1 MENRRQASVL
11 PMTVTLAALALV
23 LAFSTW
29 VQAAGEGWPRRFE
42 HPKGTV
48 LLYQP
53 QLETFQGDR
62 LTARAA
68 VSVQK
73 KEWKQPVF
81 GVVWITARA
90 LTDRDTR
97 QVTIDEAKI
106 TETKFPNATPEQ
118 IAKFQDFLNGAIE
131 GRSHTISL
139 DRLLAMLELVEKEK
153 AADAGLQTKPPKIIF
168 VTNPAVLVLLDGDP
182 KLLPL
187 PDSKLMRVA
196 NTPFLMVYDPAG
208 KTYYLKAGDTWLK
221 AVDVKGPWQDAKPL
235 PEGLKALEARLAQG
249 QQPAPQKVEAAG
261 GKLPQIIVSLEP
273 AELIATEGEPQ
284 YSPIAGTGLLYLSN
298 TESSVFLDTTSQFYY
313 ALLSGR
319 WFAAKSLPDG
329 PWTYVSPSKL
339 PADFARIPEGSTK
352 GFVLVNVAGTA
363 QAQEAVLDNSIPQ
376 TAAIDRKKATTQVS
390 YDGEA
395 KFQKIA
401 GTDLEYATNTGQ
413 AVFKEG
419 TKYYACDQGVWYEAD
434 SPNGPWRVSVQ
445 PPAQVEA
452 IPPSNPHYNVKYV
465 KVYETTDD
473 TAYVGYTPGYTGSYV
488 QDGTV
493 VYGTGY
499 DYPAYATD
507 TEYIPAPATYGYA
520 AAYDPYSDSWG
531 SQPAYYD
538 PASWFVPGLVGFA
551 TGVAVG
557 AIASNWW
564 GHHGP
569 YWGGGGWWGAGGY
582 RNVNINNIHNNVINR
597 NPEWRHGGRPIVNP
611 VTGPGNRPNLY
622 NRPGNQANLAPQ
634 RPGTRPAAQ
643 VQPARTGPGAQA
655 RPGQVKP
662 GQTRP
667 GQGAQARPTPAKTA
681 RPGQNNVLADK
692 NGNVYRKTS
701 QGWQERQ
708 GNNWSKPA
716 AATRPAAAA
725 RPTPAA
731 RPAADI
737 TRRPQA
743 APSRPATQPSFNAGQ
758 LNREYSARQR
768 GETRTQNF
776 QRAQS
781 APAYRPSA
789 APRPSGGGGA
799 VSRPSGGGGG
809 GGSRGGGGGRRR

>member
-1 MENRRQASVL
+1 MENRRHAFAL
-11 PMTVTLAALALV
+11 PMTITLASLV
-23 LAFSTW
+23 LLLVLSSPA
-29 VQAAGEGWPRRFE
+29 QAAGEDWPRRFK
-42 HPKGTV
+42 HDKGTV
-48 LLYQP
+48 ILYQP
-53 QLETFQGDR
+53 QLESFQGDR

-81 GVVWITARA
+81 GVVWLSARA

-97 QVTIDEAKI
+97 QVTIDEAKV
-106 TETKFPNATPEQ
+106 TDTKFPNATPEQ
-118 IAKFQDFLNGAIE
+118 IAQFQDFLNGEIE
-131 GRSHTISL
+131 DRSHNISL
-139 DRLLAMLELVEKEK
+139 DRLLAMLDLAEKEK
-153 AADAGLQTKPPKIIF
+153 AADAGLQTKAPKIIF
-168 VTNPAVLVLLDGDP
+168 TTNPAVLVLLDGEP
-182 KLLPL
+182 RLLPL

-208 KTYYLKAGDTWLK
+208 KTYFLKGGDTWLK
-221 AVDVKGPWQDAKPL
+221 SVEVKGPWQDAGTL
-235 PEGLKALEARLAQG
+235 PEGLKTLEARMTQG
-249 QQPAPQKVEAAG
+249 QQAPKKVEASAG
-261 GKLPQIIVSLEP
+261 ALPQIIVSQEP

-284 YSPIAGTGLLYLSN
+284 YSPITGTGLLYLSN
-298 TESSVFLDTTSQFYY
+298 TESNVFMDTTSQFYY

-319 WFAAKSLPDG
+319 WFATKSLQDG

-352 GFVLVNVAGTA
+352 GFVLVNVAGTP
-363 QAQEAVLDNSIPQ
+363 QAQDAVLENSIPQ
-376 TAAIDRKKATTQVS
+376 TAAIDRKKATIKVS

-434 SPNGPWRVSVQ
+434 SANGPWRVSVQ

-452 IPPSNPHYNVKYV
+452 IPPSNPHYNVKYA

-473 TAYVGYTPGYTGSYV
+473 VAYVGYTPGYTGSYV

-507 TEYIPAPATYGYA
+507 ATYIPAPATYGYA
-520 AAYDPYSDSWG
+520 ATYDPYGGSWG
-531 SQPAYYD
+531 SQPAYYN
-538 PASWFVPGLVGFA
+538 PASWFVPGLVGVA
-551 TGVAVG
+551 AGVAIG
-557 AIASNWW
+557 AAASHWW
-564 GHHGP
+564 GGHGP

-582 RNVNINNIHNNVINR
+582 RNVNINNIHNNVINYHPDR
-597 NPEWRHGGRPIVNP
+597 RPDRRRPDGRPIVHP
-611 VTGPGNRPNLY
+611 VTGPANRPNLY
-622 NRPGNQANLAPQ
+622 NRPGNRANLAPP
-634 RPGTRPAAQ
+634 RPATRPA
-643 VQPARTGPGAQA
+643 TQA
-655 RPGQVKP
+655 RPGQARP

-667 GQGAQARPTPAKTA
+667 GQAVQARPTPAKAA
-681 RPGQNNVLADK
+681 RPGQNNVYAGK
-692 NGNVYRKTS
+692 NGNVYRQTP

-708 GNNWSKPA
+708 GNNWSKPAAA

-731 RPAADI
+731 RPPVDI

-743 APSRPATQPSFNAGQ
+743 PSRPATQSGFNAGQ
-758 LNREYSARQR
+758 LNRESAARQR

-781 APAYRPSA
+781 APAYRPA
-789 APRPSGGGGA
+789 A
-799 VSRPSGGGGG
+799 
-809 GGSRGGGGGRRR
+809 

>member
-11 PMTVTLAALALV
+11 PMIVTLAALALV
-23 LAFSTW
+23 LALSTW

-42 HPKGTV
+42 HAKGTV

-97 QVTIDEAKI
+97 QVTIDEAKV
-106 TETKFPNATPEQ
+106 TDTKFPNATPEQ
-118 IAKFQDFLNGAIE
+118 IAKFQDFLNGEIE

-298 TESSVFLDTTSQFYY
+298 TESNVFLDTTSQFYY

-319 WFAAKSLPDG
+319 WFATKSLQDG

-363 QAQEAVLDNSIPQ
+363 QAQEAVLENSIPQ

-390 YDGEA
+390 YDGEP

-401 GTDLEYATNTGQ
+401 DTDLEYATNTGQ

-473 TAYVGYTPGYTGSYV
+473 VAYVGYTPGYTGSYV
-488 QDGTV
+488 QDDTV

-507 TEYIPAPATYGYA
+507 TDYIPAPATYGYA
-520 AAYDPYSDSWG
+520 AAYDPYAGSWG
-531 SQPAYYD
+531 CQPAYYN

-564 GHHGP
+564 GGHGP

-597 NPEWRHGGRPIVNP
+597 NPERRPGGRPIVNP

-667 GQGAQARPTPAKTA
+667 GQGAQARPTPAKAA

-692 NGNVYRKTS
+692 SGNVYRKTLP
-701 QGWQERQ
+701 GLA
-708 GNNWSKPA
+708 G
-716 AATRPAAAA
+716 
-725 RPTPAA
+725 
-731 RPAADI
+731 
-737 TRRPQA
+737 
-743 APSRPATQPSFNAGQ
+743 APGQ
-758 LNREYSARQR
+758 
-768 GETRTQNF
+768 
-776 QRAQS
+776 
-781 APAYRPSA
+781 
-789 APRPSGGGGA
+789 
-799 VSRPSGGGGG
+799 
-809 GGSRGGGGGRRR
+809 

>member
-1 MENRRQASVL
+1 MQNRRHASAL
-11 PMTVTLAALALV
+11 PMIVTLAALALV
-23 LAFSTW
+23 LALSSW
-29 VQAAGEGWPRRFE
+29 AQAAGEGWPRRFE
-42 HPKGTV
+42 HEKGTV

-53 QLETFQGDR
+53 QLETFKGDR

-81 GVVWITARA
+81 GVVWLSARA

-97 QVTIDEAKI
+97 QVTIDEVRV
-106 TETKFPNATPEQ
+106 TETKFPDATPEQ
-118 IAKFQDFLNGAIE
+118 IAKLQDFLNGEIE

-139 DRLLAMLELVEKEK
+139 DRLLAMLELAEKEK

-168 VTNPAVLVLLDGDP
+168 VTNPAVLVLLDGEP

-208 KTYYLKAGDTWLK
+208 KTYYLKGGDTWLK
-221 AVDVKGPWQDAKPL
+221 AVDVKGPWQDAAPL
-235 PEGLKALEARLAQG
+235 PEGLKVLEAKLAQG
-249 QQPAPQKVEAAG
+249 QQPAPRKVEAAG

-284 YSPIAGTGLLYLSN
+284 YSPITGTGLLYLSN
-298 TESSVFLDTTSQFYY
+298 TENSVFLDTTSQFYY

-319 WFAAKSLPDG
+319 WFATKSLQDG

-339 PADFARIPEGSTK
+339 PADFARIPEGSAK
-352 GFVLVNVAGTA
+352 GFVLVNVAGTP
-363 QAQEAVLDNSIPQ
+363 QAQDAVLENSIPQ
-376 TAAIDRKKATTQVS
+376 TAAIDRKKATTKVD
-390 YDGEA
+390 YDGKP
-395 KFQKIA
+395 KFQKIPD
-401 GTDLEYATNTGQ
+401 TDLEYAVNTGQ

-419 TKYYACDQGVWYEAD
+419 AKYYVCDQGVWYEAD
-434 SPNGPWRVSVQ
+434 SANGPWRVSVQ

-452 IPPSNPHYNVKYV
+452 IPPSNPHYNVKYA

-473 TAYVGYTPGYTGSYV
+473 VAYVGYTPGYTGSYV

-507 TEYIPAPATYGYA
+507 STYIPAPATYGYA
-520 AAYDPYSDSWG
+520 ATYDPYGGSWG
-531 SQPAYYD
+531 SQPAYYN
-538 PASWFVPGLVGFA
+538 PSSWFVPGLVGFA

-557 AIASNWW
+557 AVASNWW
-564 GHHGP
+564 GGHGP
-569 YWGGGGWWGAGGY
+569 YYGGGGWWGAGGY
-582 RNVNINNIHNNVINR
+582 RNVNINNIHNTVINR
-597 NPEWRHGGRPIVNP
+597 NPERRPGGRPIVNP
-611 VTGPGNRPNLY
+611 VTGPANRPNLY
-622 NRPGNQANLAPQ
+622 NRPGNQANLAPR
-634 RPGTRPAAQ
+634 RPATRPATQ
-643 VQPARTGPGAQA
+643 VQPARTGPAAQT

-662 GQTRP
+662 GQARP
-667 GQGAQARPTPAKTA
+667 GQAAQVRPTPAKGA
-681 RPGQNNVLADK
+681 KPGQNNVFAGK
-692 NGNVYRKTS
+692 NGNVYRKTP

-708 GNNWSKPA
+708 GNNWSKPT

-731 RPAADI
+731 RPPVDI

-743 APSRPATQPSFNAGQ
+743 APSRPATQPGFNAGQ
-758 LNREYSARQR
+758 LNREYTARQR

-781 APAYRPSA
+781 APAYRPA
-789 APRPSGGGGA
+789 AA
-799 VSRPSGGGGG
+799 SRPSGGGGG
-809 GGSRGGGGGRRR
+809 YSRPSGGDGGFRGGGGGGRRR